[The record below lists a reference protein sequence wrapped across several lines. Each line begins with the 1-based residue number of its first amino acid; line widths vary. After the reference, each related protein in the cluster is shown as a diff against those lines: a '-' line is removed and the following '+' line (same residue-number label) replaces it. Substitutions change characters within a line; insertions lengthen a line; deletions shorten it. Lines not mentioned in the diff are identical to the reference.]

1 MGCCWGL
8 STLGGAAGPQEVSG
22 QLLSAPRG
30 SLRAGLVSCQAG
42 VRALTMVHLAGTPG
56 LPIQPQTITALQPQ
70 AQRSPGAGGQ
80 EGSRWASGVGFPAQ
94 WGQPRREH
102 GEGSGSSLPAS
113 GSSQPLLPEGGW
125 EGQGGRWGRGLSGH
139 HHCHLEQGGGE
150 TGPTPGLS
158 RGVGFSSVRGILRRL
173 DSGPTAI
180 GEAHRTTLGLSFLVR
195 TTGVHLRRIH
205 GTLASCR
212 ARLRAPE
219 K

>member
-1 MGCCWGL
+1 MGSSSQPHEGPCGQGL
-8 STLGGAAGPQEVSG
+8 CPARQVSG
-22 QLLSAPRG
+22 PLQWCTWQGRQACPFSPKQSLLCSRRPSGLQGREDRRAADGPR
-30 SLRAGLVSCQAG
+30 VSDF
-42 VRALTMVHLAGTPG
+42 
-56 LPIQPQTITALQPQ
+56 QPSGG
-70 AQRSPGAGGQ
+70 SPG
-80 EGSRWASGVGFPAQ
+80 GSMGRGPA
-94 WGQPRREH
+94 PL
-102 GEGSGSSLPAS
+102 SPAS

>member
-1 MGCCWGL
+1 MLLGALYPGGSCGTPGGEWAAPL
-8 STLGGAAGPQEVSG
+8 SPTRVPAGRACVLPGRCQGPYNGAPGRDARPAHSAPNNHCSAAAGPAVSRGGRTGG
-22 QLLSAPRG
+22 QQM
-30 SLRAGLVSCQAG
+30 GLGCRISSPVGAAQAG
-42 VRALTMVHLAGTPG
+42 AW
-56 LPIQPQTITALQPQ
+56 
-70 AQRSPGAGGQ
+70 GG
-80 EGSRWASGVGFPAQ
+80 V
-94 WGQPRREH
+94 
-102 GEGSGSSLPAS
+102 GSSLPAS

-139 HHCHLEQGGGE
+139 HHCPLEQGGGE

-205 GTLASCR
+205 GALASCR